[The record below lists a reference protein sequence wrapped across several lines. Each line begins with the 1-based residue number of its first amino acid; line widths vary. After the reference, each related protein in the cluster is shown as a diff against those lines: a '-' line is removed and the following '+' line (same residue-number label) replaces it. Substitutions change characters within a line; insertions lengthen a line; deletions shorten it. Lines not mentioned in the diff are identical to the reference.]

1 MNDMVTTRVET
12 RGDAGRV
19 AYVTVNN
26 PGERNALGRKGKE
39 ALIAAFRELAGDE
52 ALRVAVLTGA
62 GDRSFIAGANLKE
75 MAEVDWKNAEDI
87 STKTHLACDAIRR
100 LPVPVIARVNG
111 YCLGAGMELAASCD
125 MRVGVDTAK
134 FGMPEVRFGIP
145 SGMEACLLPGLIG
158 WGKTREQV
166 QQYGYAR
173 AHERLRRAVHAF
185 LQLLVITCRN
195 EMRVHAAHLLQR
207 AVFGEAVDPIGAAQG
222 EVLHLEQMAPQ
233 YLETKRRPPLTA
245 LPEQIDHL
253 AERPHLAV
261 LAPREIDGRADD
273 ILEALPVRHA
283 IHHER
288 RQRAASVHHGE
299 LAALLRVVERDVAL
313 GELAHTRIPMPG
325 ADE

>member
-26 PGERNALGRKGKE
+26 PGERNALGRKGTD

-75 MAEVDWKNAEDI
+75 MAEVDWKDAEDI

-158 WGKTREQV
+158 WGFLD
-166 QQYGYAR
+166 
-173 AHERLRRAVHAF
+173 RLVAPATLDAAVEKWVAAILAAGPRAVRLQKRLVQDWERMSIIDAVRQGIAAIVEARKTDEPQRLMRAF
-185 LQLLVITCRN
+185 
-195 EMRVHAAHLLQR
+195 
-207 AVFGEAVDPIGAAQG
+207 
-222 EVLHLEQMAPQ
+222 
-233 YLETKRRPPLTA
+233 
-245 LPEQIDHL
+245 
-253 AERPHLAV
+253 AERKKK
-261 LAPREIDGRADD
+261 
-273 ILEALPVRHA
+273 
-283 IHHER
+283 
-288 RQRAASVHHGE
+288 
-299 LAALLRVVERDVAL
+299 
-313 GELAHTRIPMPG
+313 
-325 ADE
+325 